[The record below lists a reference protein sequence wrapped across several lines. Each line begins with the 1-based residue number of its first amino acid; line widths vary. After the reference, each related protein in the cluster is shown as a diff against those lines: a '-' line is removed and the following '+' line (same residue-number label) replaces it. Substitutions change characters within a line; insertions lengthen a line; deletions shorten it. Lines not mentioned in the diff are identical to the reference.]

1 MPMRKQNLVAL
12 AALFVVGAGALWAWL
27 PQRPRVSTRL
37 SSRDVAEIK
46 SLMREYAGG
55 YHASSGFALSPR
67 GFASLP
73 YMVQDMIHYRPARV
87 LRIDAD
93 AEGVRAEATLRT
105 PRSAKIGYGVTCK
118 LDRITN
124 AWVITSSHVWIGP

>member
-1 MPMRKQNLVAL
+1 L

-27 PQRPRVSTRL
+27 PHRPRVPSRL

-46 SLMREYAGG
+46 SLMHQYAGG
-55 YHASSGFALSPR
+55 NLTSARFALSPQ

-73 YMVQDMIHYRPARV
+73 QLVQEIIHYRPARV
-87 LRIDAD
+87 LRIEAD
-93 AEGVRAEATLRT
+93 GEGARAEATVRTLR
-105 PRSAKIGYGVTCK
+105 SYKIGTGVTCK

-124 AWVITSSHVWIGP
+124 AWVITSSRVWIGP